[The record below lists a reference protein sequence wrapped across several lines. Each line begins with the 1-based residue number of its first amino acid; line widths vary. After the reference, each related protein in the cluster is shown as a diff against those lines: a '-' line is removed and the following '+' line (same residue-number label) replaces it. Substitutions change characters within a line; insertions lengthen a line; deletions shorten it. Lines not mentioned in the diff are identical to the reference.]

1 MGRTRYQE
9 GSLRLESR
17 MRGKVWRLRF
27 RITRADGNR
36 VEHAIVIGTQKELP
50 TRAAAREFVKSLYL
64 PINHP
69 APNSNGRP
77 VTFSDIAGHYIQEE
91 LNEDQNQASAPKAY
105 STTATYRRYLRK
117 WVLPRWG
124 DQVALLI
131 APLDL
136 ENWLKELGRKS
147 GLENQTRSKIR
158 QVIGL
163 VYKHAQHVGFLPRTE
178 QANPIRFVRQSTASN
193 FDPIILTPAQ
203 AFAIIN
209 QLGLMLRTL
218 VLVTAATALRIS
230 EILALQWRDIDV
242 ENQCIY
248 VRRAYVYGR
257 FGKPKS
263 KASKRPRSATSSTR
277 GTSAQLAP
285 GNAIQEGRGSR
296 VPLLQAKGHEASASQ
311 HAFVRSSSACGH
323 EGRRRSSAQGIWVP
337 HFPANAGVGLS
348 RQQLRSKTR
357 AGTTPSFEHQ
367 NHPGRLCPSYY
378 TGQAGGTGNLSEPAA
393 QGFMDGEGT
402 GNELR
407 CLVQTPRFVGIL
419 WARTNRGIPNK
430 CFEMWWPG
438 TELNRRRQPFQG
450 WLLP

>member
-17 MRGKVWRLRF
+17 KRGKIWRLRF
-27 RITRADGNR
+27 RISRADGNR

-69 APNSNGRP
+69 APNNNGRP

-91 LNEDQNQASAPKAY
+91 LSEDQNQASAPKAY
-105 STTATYRRYLRK
+105 STTTTYRRYLRK

-124 DQVALLI
+124 DQAALMI
-131 APLDL
+131 KPLDL
-136 ENWLKELGRKS
+136 ESWLKELGRKS

-163 VYKHAQHVGFLPRTE
+163 VYKHAQRVGFLPRTE

-230 EILALQWRDIDV
+230 EILALQWRDIDA

-248 VRRAYVYGR
+248 VRRADVYGR
-257 FGKPKS
+257 FGKPKA
-263 KASKRPRSATSSTR
+263 KASKRP
-277 GTSAQLAP
+277 
-285 GNAIQEGRGSR
+285 
-296 VPLLQAKGHEASASQ
+296 VPLHPLLAAHLLNW
-311 HAFVRSSSACGH
+311 
-323 EGRRRSSAQGIWVP
+323 RRETPYSKEEELVFPSFKLKRRKPPRANMLLCDSLRPAALKVGVVAPPRAIWIPHVP
-337 HFPANAGVGLS
+337 TDAGVGPG

-357 AGTTPSFEHQ
+357 AGTTPSFDHQ
-367 NHPGRLCPSYY
+367 DPPGRLCPSHY
-378 TGQAGGTGNLSEPAA
+378 TGQAGGTGNLPEPTTK
-393 QGFMDGEGT
+393 GLMDGEGA
-402 GNELR
+402 GNEPR
-407 CLVQTPRFVGIL
+407 CLAQTLVL
-419 WARTNRGIPNK
+419 WAYCGLAQIEEFRTSALK
-430 CFEMWWPG
+430 CG
-438 TELNRRRQPFQG
+438 GQG
-450 WLLP
+450 QS

>member
-17 MRGKVWRLRF
+17 KRGKVWRLRF

-77 VTFSDIAGHYIQEE
+77 VTFSDIASHYIQEE

-124 DQVALLI
+124 DQVALMI

-163 VYKHAQHVGFLPRTE
+163 VYKHAQRVGFLPRTE

-263 KASKRPRSATSSTR
+263 KASKRPVPLHPLLAAHLLNWRRETPYRKEEDLVFPSFKLKGTKPPRANMLLSDHLRPAAMKVGVVAPPRAFGFHTFRRTLASVLVANNYDPKLVQELLRHSNIKTTLDVYAQAITPAKLEAQGAFLNQLLKGSWTEKASAT
-277 GTSAQLAP
+277 
-285 GNAIQEGRGSR
+285 
-296 VPLLQAKGHEASASQ
+296 V
-311 HAFVRSSSACGH
+311 FV
-323 EGRRRSSAQGIWVP
+323 V
-337 HFPANAGVGLS
+337 
-348 RQQLRSKTR
+348 
-357 AGTTPSFEHQ
+357 
-367 NHPGRLCPSYY
+367 
-378 TGQAGGTGNLSEPAA
+378 
-393 QGFMDGEGT
+393 
-402 GNELR
+402 
-407 CLVQTPRFVGIL
+407 
-419 WARTNRGIPNK
+419 
-430 CFEMWWPG
+430 
-438 TELNRRRQPFQG
+438 
-450 WLLP
+450 